1 MRIKLLLITLF
12 CSVIGFSQSVNDY
25 KAVIVPLKYDFLKT
39 ENQYR
44 MATMTKSNLQKAGFQ
59 AFYANEDIPAEYSDR
74 CQLLYIDVKRDNG
87 FLITK
92 LFAELKDCYG
102 KVVYTSEIGKSKE
115 KDYEI
120 AYRES
125 LNMAFISVNELH
137 YKYSGKTVAPT
148 GTKVG
153 VGALAPAAVAVMT
166 PAATSATA
174 TAATST
180 PATTVVTTPVADV
193 SDPNLLYAQPTEN
206 GYQLIDKTP
215 KVVMKL
221 LKTSRP
227 DSFIAIKDGIQ
238 GSLNAKDNQWFFE
251 YYKNDKLVSEKVS
264 VKF

>member
-1 MRIKLLLITLF
+1 MRIKFFLIAFLT
-12 CSVIGFSQSVNDY
+12 SVIGFSQSVNDY

-44 MATMTKSNLQKAGFQ
+44 LSTMTKANLLKAGFQ
-59 AFYANEDIPAEYSDR
+59 AFYANEELPTGFADR
-74 CQLLYIDVKRDNG
+74 CDLLYADVKKDNG
-87 FLITK
+87 FLVTK
-92 LFAELKDCYG
+92 LFIEFKDCYG
-102 KVVYTSEIGKSKE
+102 KVVFTSEIGKSKE
-115 KDYEI
+115 KEYEK

-125 LNMAFISVNELH
+125 LDMAFVSINALH
-137 YKYSGKTVAPT
+137 YKYSGKSANMTKAVASSI
-148 GTKVG
+148 
-153 VGALAPAAVAVMT
+153 PAAAQTAV
-166 PAATSATA
+166 AATAIVSA
-174 TAATST
+174 
-180 PATTVVTTPVADV
+180 PVADMT
-193 SDPNLLYAQPTEN
+193 DPNLLYAQPTEN

-251 YYKNDKLVSEKVS
+251 YYKNDQLVSEKVV

>member
-1 MRIKLLLITLF
+1 MRIKFLLIALLT
-12 CSVIGFSQSVNDY
+12 SVIGFSQSVNDY

-44 MATMTKSNLQKAGFQ
+44 LSTMTKANLLKAGFQ
-59 AFYANEDIPAEYSDR
+59 AFYGNEQLPAEFADR
-74 CQLLYIDVKRDNG
+74 CDLLYVDVKRDNG
-87 FLITK
+87 FLVTK
-92 LFAELKDCYG
+92 LFVEFKDCYG
-102 KVVYTSEIGKSKE
+102 KVIYTSQVGKSKE
-115 KDYEI
+115 KEYET

-125 LNMAFISVNELH
+125 LELAFVSINALQ
-137 YKYSGKTVAPT
+137 YKYNGTRANTV
-148 GTKVG
+148 K
-153 VGALAPAAVAVMT
+153 
-166 PAATSATA
+166 TA
-174 TAATST
+174 TASV
-180 PATTVVTTPVADV
+180 PATVHTVAATAIVSAPVADMT
-193 SDPNLLYAQPTEN
+193 DPNLLYAQPTEN

-251 YYKNDKLVSEKVS
+251 YYKNDQLVSEKVV

>member
-1 MRIKLLLITLF
+1 MRIKFFLIAFLT
-12 CSVIGFSQSVNDY
+12 SVIGFSQSVNDY

-44 MATMTKSNLQKAGFQ
+44 LSTMTKANLLKAGFQ
-59 AFYANEDIPAEYSDR
+59 AFYANEQLPAGFADR
-74 CQLLYIDVKRDNG
+74 CDLLYVDVKRDSG

-92 LFAELKDCYG
+92 LYLEFRDCYG
-102 KVVYTSEIGKSKE
+102 KVIYTSQVGRSKE
-115 KDYEI
+115 KEYES

-125 LNMAFISVNELH
+125 LELAFVSINALN
-137 YKYSGKTVAPT
+137 YKYNGKTANT
-148 GTKVG
+148 TN
-153 VGALAPAAVAVMT
+153 T
-166 PAATSATA
+166 ATSAPVTSQTLAA
-174 TAATST
+174 TAIVSA
-180 PATTVVTTPVADV
+180 PVADMT
-193 SDPNLLYAQPTEN
+193 DPNLLYAQPTEN

-251 YYKNDKLVSEKVS
+251 YYKNDQLVSEKVV

>member
-1 MRIKLLLITLF
+1 MRIKFLLIALLT
-12 CSVIGFSQSVNDY
+12 SVIGFSQSVNDY

-44 MATMTKSNLQKAGFQ
+44 LSTMTKANLVKAGFQ
-59 AFYANEDIPAEYSDR
+59 AFYGNEQLPAEFGDR
-74 CQLLYIDVKRDNG
+74 CDLLYVDVKRDNG
-87 FLITK
+87 FLVTK
-92 LFAELKDCYG
+92 LFIEFRDCYG
-102 KVVYTSEIGKSKE
+102 KVIYTSEIGKSKE
-115 KDYEI
+115 KDYEA

-125 LNMAFISVNELH
+125 LELAFVSINALH
-137 YKYSGKTVAPT
+137 YKYNGKSANTV
-148 GTKVG
+148 K
-153 VGALAPAAVAVMT
+153 
-166 PAATSATA
+166 TA
-174 TAATST
+174 TASI
-180 PATTVVTTPVADV
+180 PATVHTVAATAVVSAPVADMT
-193 SDPNLLYAQPTEN
+193 DPNLLYAQPTEN

-251 YYKNDKLVSEKVS
+251 YYKNDQLVSEKVV